1 MNNSK
6 VTLSTIK
13 MCVRNPKQ
21 NQILMENQRHSFVR
35 LLVSNLDKN
44 SAEMSEGTVHEAVD
58 VIMKYLPK
66 ETKVRN
72 MNMN

>member
-13 MCVRNPKQ
+13 MFVRNPKQ

-44 SAEMSEGTVHEAVD
+44 SVEMSEGTVHEAVD

-66 ETKVRN
+66 ETKVRI
-72 MNMN
+72 